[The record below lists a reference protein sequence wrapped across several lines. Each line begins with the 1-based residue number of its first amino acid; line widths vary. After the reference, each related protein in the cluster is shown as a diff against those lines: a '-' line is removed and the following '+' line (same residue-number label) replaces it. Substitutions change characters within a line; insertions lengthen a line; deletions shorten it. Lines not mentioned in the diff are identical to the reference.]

1 MKKSITTEDGN
12 SYLVKKK
19 IGSGGMAD
27 VYLATEAAS
36 GVHVA
41 IKALPPGA
49 ASREE
54 TVERFKREGIT
65 SLKLDH
71 PHIINI
77 MALAI
82 EESPPCFVMAF
93 APGGSLADKIKKYSD
108 GMKESEVI
116 RIARQILEALDYA
129 HNCRIVHRDIKP
141 ENILFDRMDNVL
153 VSDFGLARTLD
164 DKTMTR
170 EGALLGTPY
179 YNSPELAKGQKIYDG
194 RCDLYSLGVMLFEM
208 STGILPF
215 DGLDAIS
222 VCHRHV
228 FEPPPPPTSI
238 RDDISKPLEKL
249 ILKAME
255 KNGGDRYQS
264 AADMLAD
271 LNLVEDGMDINYDP
285 LPGVIAL
292 LNKDNNCEDFPYYE
306 NIDEKQNFIQRFFLG
321 SPSSPPEPAAGLVI
335 GAMIALVMWTGITV
349 LAGNAGYNEG
359 SMVHLS
365 TVATMCEHQAQT
377 TAKDFNSQ
385 HRDLNSCQDPTID
398 TVISENLCNEAMEI
412 EEKRTVLIFPFE
424 DRCNDPSRVR
434 AVEKGLA
441 LGCKDSK
448 NCVIPASDI
457 FAWQKKN
464 KVKFSSLFTKSN
476 LKKLKKDF
484 NATHFMTGAVLSSQ
498 TKFIEIEFAC
508 YLFDGR
514 VNVIQK
520 KETIAT
526 DARGLHEVTESVQHY
541 AESELSLHRA
551 G

>member
-1 MKKSITTEDGN
+1 MKKTITTEDGN
-12 SYLVKKK
+12 SYLIKKK

-27 VYLATEAAS
+27 VFLATEEAS

-41 IKALPPGA
+41 IKALPSGST
-49 ASREE
+49 SRED
-54 TVERFKREGIT
+54 TVERFKREGVT
-65 SLKLDH
+65 SLKLNH

-77 MALAI
+77 IALAI
-82 EESPPCFVMAF
+82 EENPPCFVMEF
-93 APGGSLADKIKKYSD
+93 APGGSLADKIKKDSN
-108 GMKESEVI
+108 GMKESEII
-116 RIARQILEALDYA
+116 RICRQILEALDYA

-141 ENILFDRMDNVL
+141 ENILFDRMNNVL

-179 YNSPELAKGQKIYDG
+179 YNSPELARGQRIYDG

-208 STGILPF
+208 STGVLPF
-215 DGLDAIS
+215 DGVDAIS

-228 FEPPPPPTSI
+228 FEAPQPPTSI

-264 AADMLAD
+264 AADMLSD
-271 LNLVEDGMDINYDP
+271 LSLVEQGMDINYDP

-292 LNKDNNCEDFPYYE
+292 LNKDQNDEDFPLYE
-306 NIDEKQNFIQRFFLG
+306 DIDEKQNFIQRFFLG
-321 SPSSPPEPAAGLVI
+321 NPSSSPEPAAGLFI

-349 LAGNAGYNEG
+349 LARNTGYTEG
-359 SMVHLS
+359 ARVHLS
-365 TVATMCEHQAQT
+365 TVATMSEYAEQRPDMPLSKQPANPTNCGMT
-377 TAKDFNSQ
+377 
-385 HRDLNSCQDPTID
+385 TID
-398 TVISENLCNEAMEI
+398 TVISENLCNLTNKV

-434 AVEKGLA
+434 AIEKGLA
-441 LGCKDSK
+441 LGMKYHL
-448 NCVIPASDI
+448 NNVVPASDI

-464 KVKFSSLFTKSN
+464 DVKFSSLFTKSN
-476 LKKLKKDF
+476 LTKLKEDF

-498 TKFIEIEFAC
+498 AKFVEIEFAC
-508 YLFDGR
+508 YLFEGR
-514 VNVIQK
+514 VNVLRK

-526 DARGLHEVTESVQHY
+526 EAKALHEITESVERY
-541 AESELSLHRA
+541 AKSKLDLLRA